1 MIHEMV
7 SSAVNID
14 DSSTELPVP
23 PAAIKPTSR
32 ARTYRIPNTSDAAGA
47 LGAVVD
53 NANILHNTNNNTN
66 NNAPKAAPESFLWA
80 TREIAA
86 LDFLMNVPLKAEKDI
101 VRAGLS
107 GGRWHRPK
115 GQSEN
120 IINYPSGVE
129 DDIDDGTSKVHHLST
144 FDMHRHSEDEG
155 GGLSDVATTTGTE
168 LSSIHHTS
176 HHHQDTAIFGGRW
189 WDRLVRNDRK
199 FFSGKKKLCT
209 WTVHV
214 YAKLTSDSLSCKST
228 ATKEGAIGIGR
239 ERVGKAN

>member
-14 DSSTELPVP
+14 DSSTKLPVGP

-47 LGAVVD
+47 LGAVVESV
-53 NANILHNTNNNTN
+53 NILHNTN

-86 LDFLMNVPLKAEKDI
+86 LDFLMNVPLRAEKDI

-115 GQSEN
+115 HCGGKN
-120 IINYPSGVE
+120 IINYPSGV
-129 DDIDDGTSKVHHLST
+129 DDDDDDGTSMVHNLST
-144 FDMHRHSEDEG
+144 FHMHRHSEDEV

-176 HHHQDTAIFGGRW
+176 HPHQDTAISGGRW

-209 WTVHV
+209 WNVHV
-214 YAKLTSDSLSCKST
+214 YEKT
-228 ATKEGAIGIGR
+228 
-239 ERVGKAN
+239 NF